1 MVNSAWNY
9 VLSLNIPQN
18 QQNFFL
24 LHFFN
29 RDVFILI
36 AVTTNPSWF
45 GNSHQIE
52 KKKKTLSILVSKK
65 KNLKSKRCHKAIYL
79 FVDCDISILIQVV
92 INSEPHHK
100 RRQSSISSL
109 TLWFI
114 SDTRLNGDFIKFRR
128 FAGTAYAF
136 PTHRIQASESHL
148 KNELRSWYSKWMG
161 NALDWVPWNCG
172 SGYSWCRSHFRCIC
186 NEL

>member
-1 MVNSAWNY
+1 MEWFFFSFSLLFRSTAYYIIIFFSVALLRLYLFKKYWHSILERRIRISGILFFFMDFRQSIAFKLFIVSMVNSAWNY

-52 KKKKTLSILVSKK
+52 KKKK
-65 KNLKSKRCHKAIYL
+65 L
-79 FVDCDISILIQVV
+79 F
-92 INSEPHHK
+92 
-100 RRQSSISSL
+100 
-109 TLWFI
+109 
-114 SDTRLNGDFIKFRR
+114 R
-128 FAGTAYAF
+128 F
-136 PTHRIQASESHL
+136 
-148 KNELRSWYSKWMG
+148 
-161 NALDWVPWNCG
+161 
-172 SGYSWCRSHFRCIC
+172 
-186 NEL
+186 